1 MQGLSSIHVE
11 FRNFTYTGE
20 SSSYIN
26 DFHSLVWDDF
36 INSEQRAN
44 YNYIDRHMN
53 VCLSTKLLKS
63 LR

>member
-11 FRNFTYTGE
+11 FRNFTYPEE

-36 INSEQRAN
+36 IINEQRAG
-44 YNYIDRHMN
+44 YNYVNRDIN
-53 VCLSTKLLKS
+53 VCLST
-63 LR
+63 